1 MNQSTNE
8 LLLMQSRTVNLSY
21 WGKMFHAVTG
31 FVFWALVEGVNNLGC
46 EGRIVA

>member
-31 FVFWALVEGVNNLGC
+31 FVFWGLVEGVRDLGC
-46 EGRIVA
+46 EGTIVA

>member
-21 WGKMFHAVTG
+21 WGRMFHVVTG
-31 FVFWALVEGVNNLGC
+31 LYFGDL
-46 EGRIVA
+46 